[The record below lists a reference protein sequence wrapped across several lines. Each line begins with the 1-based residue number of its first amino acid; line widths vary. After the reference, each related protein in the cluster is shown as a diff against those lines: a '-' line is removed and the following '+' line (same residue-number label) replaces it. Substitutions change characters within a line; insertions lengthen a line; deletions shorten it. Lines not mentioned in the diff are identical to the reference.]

1 MSWAWCYVYDHYVR
15 KLTLC
20 DLGLY
25 HRYTSICVLM
35 YLYYIYLLIS
45 AMMDLLSDEIPPKF
59 YERLRRRILS
69 KVGDRFAYRTVWVA
83 GCGMA
88 RKRSAR

>member
-1 MSWAWCYVYDHYVR
+1 M
-15 KLTLC
+15 
-20 DLGLY
+20 
-25 HRYTSICVLM
+25 YTSICVLM

-69 KVGDRFAYRTVWVA
+69 KVFDWFAY
-83 GCGMA
+83 GMDYWMWPGEKKIGKMNPLA
-88 RKRSAR
+88 LYQNNGE

>member
-1 MSWAWCYVYDHYVR
+1 
-15 KLTLC
+15 
-20 DLGLY
+20 
-25 HRYTSICVLM
+25 M

-69 KVGDRFAYRTVWVA
+69 KVGDRFAYSMGCWMWQDRQDGPFCSVPEQWWVVA
-83 GCGMA
+83 LLGLLA
-88 RKRSAR
+88 F